1 MQENVK
7 RLKLPLYFNKFYKP
21 SRLCLS
27 PEVSPS
33 LQMLP
38 MMVTKYATR
47 SFGAI
52 TLLVIDRSMINRSI
66 IQSVS
71 ESIKKKQINKL
82 DGQIK

>member
-1 MQENVK
+1 
-7 RLKLPLYFNKFYKP
+7 
-21 SRLCLS
+21 LS